1 MIDVKYIEQS
11 MHQTKKLERTK
22 KPRFKFAKSMC
33 CIFQSK
39 IYLLVHN
46 LVAIRTS
53 ILLLLNS
60 YQSTV
65 YQVAQVSPG
74 TDQCQSLDNAVSV
87 VSRKQENQITHVEI
101 AHAPNTTNTLYTSE
115 ENRLLV

>member
-1 MIDVKYIEQS
+1 M
-11 MHQTKKLERTK
+11 ERTK
-22 KPRFKFAKSMC
+22 EMQYKFVRNKSMC

-53 ILLLLNS
+53 ILLLLNR

-65 YQVAQVSPG
+65 YQVAQVSPS

-101 AHAPNTTNTLYTSE
+101 AHAPNTTNTLYIGRESIVSMTS
-115 ENRLLV
+115 R